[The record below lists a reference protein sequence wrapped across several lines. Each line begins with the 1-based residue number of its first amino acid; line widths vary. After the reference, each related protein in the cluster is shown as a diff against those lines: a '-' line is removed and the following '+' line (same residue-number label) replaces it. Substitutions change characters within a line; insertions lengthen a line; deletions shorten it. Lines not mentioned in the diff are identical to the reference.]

1 VHVAG
6 AIYGTILVTALV
18 AGLSED
24 PDYDAA
30 EILVSVV
37 STAIVF
43 WLAHVYARVL
53 GARLDGDRRPA
64 RALTRSALVAE
75 WPLMQSAALPCAALL
90 LGVAGAWSRNTAVT
104 VALSLG
110 VASLFTY
117 GVLFARR
124 LHRALAGAL
133 LTGAVNA
140 LAGGVIVVLKVL
152 IH

>member
-1 VHVAG
+1 
-6 AIYGTILVTALV
+6 
-18 AGLSED
+18 
-24 PDYDAA
+24 
-30 EILVSVV
+30 
-37 STAIVF
+37 
-43 WLAHVYARVL
+43 
-53 GARLDGDRRPA
+53 
-64 RALTRSALVAE
+64 
-75 WPLMQSAALPCAALL
+75 MQSAALPCAALL
-90 LGVAGAWSRNTAVT
+90 LGVAGAWSRNTTVT

-124 LHRALAGAL
+124 LRRALPGAL